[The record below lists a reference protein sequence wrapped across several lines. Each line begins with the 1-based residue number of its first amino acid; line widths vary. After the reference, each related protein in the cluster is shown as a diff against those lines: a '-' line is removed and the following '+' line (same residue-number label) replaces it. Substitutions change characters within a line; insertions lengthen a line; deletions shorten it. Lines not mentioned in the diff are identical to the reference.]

1 MPSGTIPWV
10 AALEYLESRLKVR
23 PRTAVVLG
31 SGLGDFANE
40 LDHRVEI
47 AYGEIPGWPP
57 STAQS
62 HAGKLIVGTLAGQ
75 PLAVMAG
82 RNHLYEGYTP
92 AQVTFGV
99 RVLAKLGVR
108 SLVLTNAAG
117 GINLSYGKGAL
128 VIISDHINLQGS
140 NPLVGANDDS
150 CGPRFPDMTEAYDA
164 GYRRIALEAA
174 AKLGIEMAEG
184 VYAAVLGPSYETPA
198 EIRYLRVIGAD
209 LVGMSTV
216 PETIVA
222 NHMGVKVLAI
232 SCVTNMAAGVLPV
245 KLSHEEVL
253 EVGRQVRERFV
264 LFLKTVLPRLEP
276 ANPPMTND
284 PLIAAAL
291 AARENA
297 WAPFSN
303 FRVGAALE
311 DETGRIFT
319 GCNVENATYGLSVCA
334 ERTAVL
340 KAISEGAR
348 KFRRVA
354 VSADTDTLTPPCGA
368 CRQILWEFC
377 GDIEVTLVNLHGK
390 TESFQMRDLFP
401 RPFDVSFI
409 R

>member
-10 AALEYLESRLKVR
+10 AAIEYLDSRLKVR

-40 LDHRVEI
+40 LDNRIEI
-47 AYGEIPGWPP
+47 PYGEIPGWPP

-82 RNHLYEGYTP
+82 RNHLYEGYSP

-117 GINLSYGKGAL
+117 GINLNYGKGAL

-164 GYRRIALEAA
+164 GYRRVALEAA
-174 AKLGIEMAEG
+174 AKLGVEMPEG

-198 EIRYLRVIGAD
+198 EIRCLRAIGAD

-253 EVGRQVRERFV
+253 EVGRQVREKFV

-276 ANPPMTND
+276 AND
-284 PLIAAAL
+284 
-291 AARENA
+291 
-297 WAPFSN
+297 
-303 FRVGAALE
+303 
-311 DETGRIFT
+311 
-319 GCNVENATYGLSVCA
+319 
-334 ERTAVL
+334 
-340 KAISEGAR
+340 
-348 KFRRVA
+348 
-354 VSADTDTLTPPCGA
+354 
-368 CRQILWEFC
+368 
-377 GDIEVTLVNLHGK
+377 
-390 TESFQMRDLFP
+390 
-401 RPFDVSFI
+401 
-409 R
+409 